1 MILKID
7 SCKLQYMYL
16 KKKYMCVFV
25 CVNFIVDI
33 VVYKKIGFKLFEIFN
48 VILQIYFSIVDVC
61 GFMGYYYEDIY
72 MK

>member
-16 KKKYMCVFV
+16 KKYMCVFV
-25 CVNFIVDI
+25 CVNVIVDI

>member
-16 KKKYMCVFV
+16 KKYMCVFV

-48 VILQIYFSIVDVC
+48 VILQIYFSIVDEC

>member
-16 KKKYMCVFV
+16 KKYICEFV